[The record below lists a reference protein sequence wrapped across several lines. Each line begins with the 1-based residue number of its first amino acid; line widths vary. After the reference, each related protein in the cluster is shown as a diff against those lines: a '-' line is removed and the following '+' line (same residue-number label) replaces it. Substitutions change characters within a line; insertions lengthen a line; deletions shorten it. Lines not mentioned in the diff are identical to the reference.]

1 MHDTSCFLITLFRN
15 DDSNN
20 RRSDNN
26 VSSTYTNR
34 YDVFEKVSD
43 SVGSHIFWVDI
54 SPFTVKKSAKKSDIC
69 GQPGGILSN
78 EDNRVQRVFF
88 ELIKDSVA

>member
-1 MHDTSCFLITLFRN
+1 M
-15 DDSNN
+15 
-20 RRSDNN
+20 
-26 VSSTYTNR
+26 
-34 YDVFEKVSD
+34 FEKVSD
-43 SVGSHIFWVDI
+43 FVGSHIFWVDI
-54 SPFTVKKSAKKSDIC
+54 SPFTVKKSTKKSGIR